1 MFEMTFL
8 ISLLV
13 FIGVLF
19 VLAGGF
25 YYLNYFRERGDVVEK
40 VRTGGLSARAPG
52 APVVSSQSGNPA
64 KGYFLKAA
72 AAIGRLKKPKE
83 NDEADEK
90 LSHLKISCLNAGLR
104 SSNAVAVFWG
114 AKIFCAVLFPVA
126 SLVFNLFSGMKLA
139 PALFM
144 LLVGLMTAIGYYLPD
159 VYLSMRIRERQ
170 SKISRGFPDALDLL
184 VVCVE
189 AGMGLDAAIHRV
201 AEEIKLSDQ
210 LISEEFRTLG
220 LELRAGKSRVDALRN
235 LGIRTGVEEVRS
247 FATLLIQTVR
257 FGTSIGQ
264 ALRVHSDAM
273 RVKRYQAGEE
283 LASKL
288 PVKMM
293 IPLILFIFPAIFVVI
308 IGPGAIQIYRNIIK

>member
-1 MFEMTFL
+1 MFDMTFF

-19 VLAGGF
+19 VLAAGF
-25 YYLNYFRERGDVVEK
+25 YYLNYSRERGDVVEK
-40 VRTGGLSARAPG
+40 VRTGGLSVRTPEAPT
-52 APVVSSQSGNPA
+52 ASSRSENPV
-64 KGYFLKAA
+64 KHYLLKAA
-72 AAIGRLKKPKE
+72 VAIGDLKKPKE
-83 NDEADEK
+83 DEATDEE
-90 LSHLKISCLNAGLR
+90 LSHLKISFLSAGFRSPNALT
-104 SSNAVAVFWG
+104 VFWG
-114 AKIFCAVLFPVA
+114 SKIFCAVLFPVA
-126 SLVFNLFSGMKLA
+126 SLVFNLFAGMKIA
-139 PALFM
+139 PAQFM
-144 LLVGLMTAIGYYLPD
+144 LIVGLMTAIGYYLPD
-159 VYLSMRIRERQ
+159 FYLRMRIGERQ
-170 SKISRGFPDALDLL
+170 NKIRRGFPDALDLL

-201 AEEIKLSDQ
+201 SEEIKLSNQ
-210 LISEEFRTLG
+210 LISEEFRTMS

-283 LASKL
+283 LATKL

-293 IPLILFIFPAIFVVI
+293 IPLIFFIFPAIFVVI
-308 IGPGAIQIYRNIIK
+308 VGPGAIQIYRNFIK